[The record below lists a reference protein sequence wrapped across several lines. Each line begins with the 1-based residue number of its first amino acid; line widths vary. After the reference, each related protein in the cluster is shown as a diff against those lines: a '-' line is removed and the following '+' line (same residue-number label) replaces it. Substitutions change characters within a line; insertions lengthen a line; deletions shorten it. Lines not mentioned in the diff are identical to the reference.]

1 MEQMKKCPY
10 CGREILAMAKKCRYC
25 GNWLTDETSTEQV
38 SPTPQQQILQEPT
51 SSEQNSQQDN
61 TTEHYQCALAQMSF
75 IEAIKTGFKKTFTF
89 KGRARRSEYWWFQ
102 LGIFLCMIGIILL
115 RVGITL
121 LLAGLIT
128 TIENPFYSSVLE
140 ILFISIPLWAIIAN
154 ISSTIRRLHD
164 IGKSG
169 FWYLITLT
177 GIGQLVL
184 LVWCCQDS
192 DMDKNEYG
200 PSPKYGWDPENA

>member
-102 LGIFLCMIGIILL
+102 LGIFLCMIG
-115 RVGITL
+115 VPL

-128 TIENPFYSSVLE
+128 AIGNPSYSAVLA
-140 ILFISIPLWAIIAN
+140 IFVLPTYLWAIIAN

-200 PSPKYGWDPENA
+200 PSPKYGCNPENA